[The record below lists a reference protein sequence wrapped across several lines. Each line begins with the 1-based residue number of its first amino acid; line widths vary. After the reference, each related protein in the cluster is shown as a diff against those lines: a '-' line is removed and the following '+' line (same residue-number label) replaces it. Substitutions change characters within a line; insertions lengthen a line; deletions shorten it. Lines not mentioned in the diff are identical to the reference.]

1 MIDIK
6 LHLPIGT
13 EQENKWFASWG
24 DGENVVFSLETL
36 QRIFA
41 ENTAEND
48 FRFNIHCDGGSV
60 YEGLAIYDTLRT
72 SGKNIHMN
80 IEGSCHS
87 MAITLLLAAPKENR
101 TANAN
106 ARALIHEVQIPIYD
120 DMVSTTELEELAKE
134 AKKEQDAILDI
145 YAERTGTDREV
156 LAQLMSEEKVR
167 TASELLQYGFISKI
181 NIYNTNKKTN
191 TMKKNKTIVNQ
202 LTKMVNMISKALGEP
217 MNYDFTDE
225 SGNIILSTERE
236 DDTIELGDAVVLPN
250 GETSGE
256 VVLPNGKTII
266 ITDGV
271 VTEIKEVEVETE
283 TLVNE
288 ETTEEQPTEEEVVVD
303 EEKEALK
310 KEVEDLKKQLE
321 EALALLKDAKNQ
333 IVSNYQPDARKVNA
347 KNEHRMSADE
357 ITAQAKSRIRK

>member
-36 QRIFA
+36 QRIFT
-41 ENTAEND
+41 ENANEND

-106 ARALIHEVQIPIYD
+106 ARALIHEVQIPIYEQ
-120 DMVSTTELEELAKE
+120 MVSTTELEELAKE

-167 TASELLQYGFISKI
+167 TASELLEYGFISKI
-181 NIYNTNKKTN
+181 NIYNTNKNTN

-202 LTKMVNMISKALGEP
+202 LTRVVNMISKALGEP

-225 SGNIILSTERE
+225 NGNIILSTERE
-236 DDTIELGDAVVLPN
+236 DETIEVGDAVVLPN

-256 VVLPNGKTII
+256 VALADGRII
-266 ITDGV
+266 VVADGV
-271 VTEIKEVEVETE
+271 VAEIKEAQTEEPTNEET
-283 TLVNE
+283 E
-288 ETTEEQPTEEEVVVD
+288 ETTEEEVVD

-321 EALALLKDAKNQ
+321 EARALLKEAKNH
-333 IVSNYQPDARKVNA
+333 IASNYQPEARKTSP
-347 KNEHRMSADE
+347 KNEQRMSAEE

>member
-1 MIDIK
+1 MVEIK

-24 DGENVVFSLETL
+24 EENVVFSLETL

-41 ENTAEND
+41 ENTTESD

-60 YEGLAIYDTLRT
+60 YEGLAIYDALRT
-72 SGKNIHMN
+72 SGKNIYMN

-120 DMVSTTELEELAKE
+120 PIVSTTELEELAKE

-145 YAERTGTDREV
+145 YADRTGTDREV

-167 TASELLQYGFISKI
+167 TASELLEYGFISKI
-181 NIYNTNKKTN
+181 NIYNTNKN
-191 TMKKNKTIVNQ
+191 TKIMKKKQTIVNQ
-202 LTKMVNMISKALGEP
+202 LTKVVNMISKALGEP
-217 MNYDFTDE
+217 MNFDFTDE

-236 DDTIELGDAVVLPN
+236 DETIEVGDAVVLPN

-256 VVLPNGKTII
+256 VALTDGRII
-266 ITDGV
+266 VVADGV
-271 VTEIKEVEVETE
+271 VTEIKEAQTEEPTNEET
-283 TLVNE
+283 E
-288 ETTEEQPTEEEVVVD
+288 ETTEEEVD

-310 KEVEDLKKQLE
+310 KEIEDLKKQLE
-321 EALALLKDAKNQ
+321 EARALLKEAKNH
-333 IVSNYQPDARKVNA
+333 IASNYQPEARKTSP
-347 KNEHRMSADE
+347 KNEQRMSAEE
-357 ITAQAKSRIRK
+357 ITAQAKSRVRK